1 MGGIGMSAA
10 NRKLSSPDP
19 RGAYQRGRILTAIAN
34 EPLTAQQL
42 ADKLHLTKDAINLH
56 LRVMKEASPRLVH
69 IAGYVYNPDGGRPA
83 PQYRPGDHKDAVYV
97 RTRHILQGR
106 KEVVD
111 KTIQR
116 VIELLQRKPMTAKE
130 LGDTLDLAPARARWY
145 INHLRTSEPK
155 RVYVK
160 RFSPN
165 FAGYPAPVYAAGNKP
180 DAVYTPKTPKQVH
193 QDAMRD
199 PERRQRILARSKLR
213 HFIESKRK
221 KPNGIFGELG
231 I

>member
-1 MGGIGMSAA
+1 MSAA

-19 RGAYQRGRILTAIAN
+19 RGAYQRSRILTAIADVA
-34 EPLTAQQL
+34 LTAQQL
-42 ADKLHLTKDAINLH
+42 ADELHLTRDAINLH
-56 LRVMKEASPRLVH
+56 LRVMKEVSPRLVH

-111 KTIQR
+111 KTFER
-116 VIELLQRKPMTAKE
+116 VITLLQRKPMTAKE
-130 LGDTLDLAPARARWY
+130 LGDALDLAPARARWY

-155 RVYVK
+155 RVYIK

-165 FAGYPAPVYAAGNKP
+165 YAGYPAPVYAAGSRP
-180 DAVYTPKTPKQVH
+180 DAVYTPKTPKELH

-199 PERRQRILARSKLR
+199 PERRERILARSKLR
-213 HFIESKRK
+213 YFIESKRK
-221 KPNGIFGELG
+221 KPNGIFGALG